1 VLTFQVTLKYSDGS
15 SSVATYSIKLNGNNN
30 NLDGTYKFAA
40 GHDLAGYTLTYDI
53 KGNGSNIKAFS
64 IK

>member
-1 VLTFQVTLKYSDGS
+1 LSGS
-15 SSVATYSIKLNGNNN
+15 
-30 NLDGTYKFAA
+30 YKFGA
-40 GHDLAGYTLTYDI
+40 GHDLAGYTLTFDV